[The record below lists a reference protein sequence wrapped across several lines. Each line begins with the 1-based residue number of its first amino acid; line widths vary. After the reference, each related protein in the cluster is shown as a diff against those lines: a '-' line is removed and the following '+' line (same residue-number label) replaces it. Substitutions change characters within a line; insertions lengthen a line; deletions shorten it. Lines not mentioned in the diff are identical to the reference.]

1 MLAISVLPLKRS
13 KNIPEIGTA
22 QDKARANW
30 LQTTPLLSRRVK
42 SGSIS
47 GFALSSF
54 GGDPCPLRP
63 QTGLSPT
70 GPRLGQKK
78 EKPCPFSRSQAF
90 ARNANLIQIPPVI
103 FDSCARILRVLGGS
117 ECAHELTIAPFEAQ
131 YETASRPPAALIF
144 YSGRFPCSALM
155 SAMASAWRASA
166 AGLGAFQFALTSN
179 PFTTLLLVVRLTN
192 NLA

>member
-1 MLAISVLPLKRS
+1 MPAPPSNGFV
-13 KNIPEIGTA
+13 
-22 QDKARANW
+22 ANW
-30 LQTTPLLSRRVK
+30 P
-42 SGSIS
+42 
-47 GFALSSF
+47 
-54 GGDPCPLRP
+54 
-63 QTGLSPT
+63 SPWA
-70 GPRLGQKK
+70 KK